1 MSEASSIKVL
11 LLGQSGVGKSSLM
24 LRFADGTFSDEQ
36 AATIGVDFRVKAVDV
51 EGVGPL
57 KLQVWDTAGQ
67 ERFRTLTKSY
77 YRGAAAIVFVHDV
90 SAPETL
96 ENVSHWMDEA
106 EAFCA
111 GRPVVKLLV
120 SNKIDKLVDPSEATD
135 AREAASRY
143 AREHRMLHFFCS
155 AKTDEG
161 VHAAF
166 AEVAAQVAETDEFK
180 NGTAKD
186 SSVFAA
192 GSRMPVSTCS
202 C

>member
-90 SAPETL
+90 SAPETTGAV
-96 ENVSHWMDEA
+96 ERRRSTS
-106 EAFCA
+106 
-111 GRPVVKLLV
+111 RP
-120 SNKIDKLVDPSEATD
+120 
-135 AREAASRY
+135 ASRIR
-143 AREHRMLHFFCS
+143 ARPSCGRRRS
-155 AKTDEG
+155 ATSIR
-161 VHAAF
+161 ASTLAR
-166 AEVAAQVAETDEFK
+166 AT
-180 NGTAKD
+180 
-186 SSVFAA
+186 AA
-192 GSRMPVSTCS
+192 G
-202 C
+202 